1 MRTHRIAGIA
11 VAALSL
17 GSTLAWA
24 ADTSMNQKAQ
34 PGQATQA
41 RYPIAGIVTSVDKM
55 GHKVSIV
62 TPTGKATEVQQL
74 GQNILIE
81 SDVNFQALNGP
92 VALDTRILRD
102 GKNATFNDLKEGDVV
117 RAAYD
122 PTTQTFS
129 NIRAVSSSEVKN
141 NPNQA
146 SLDLKNPGPMG
157 GQQPGS
163 PTNQ

>member
-81 SDVNFQALNGP
+81 NGP